1 MSGFP
6 PQIQSNVAECQFVLV
21 GTGAAHVGA
30 AQVLSAHGAAQV

>member
-1 MSGFP
+1 MSGLP
-6 PQIQSNVAECQFVLV
+6 PQSHSSTVECQFVLV